1 MLTAFGPFVTDMYL
15 PSLPSMGEYF
25 NATSSQ
31 VQLGLTTSMIGL
43 AVGQVLFGPLSDRYG
58 RRRPLLAAM
67 WLFLA
72 STLLCLFSQTIFQ
85 FVAFRLLQG
94 IAGAGG
100 IVISRS
106 VAADK
111 YTGRDL
117 AKMLAVI
124 GAINGV
130 APVAAPIVGGVFTGL
145 IGWKGIFCI
154 LLGLGVVLLAGS
166 YRFRESLPA
175 ARRSAAGWGD
185 MFRGF
190 RTVLADRQ
198 YMSYVL
204 QFAFAQGVL
213 FAYIASSP
221 FIIQQHYGYSPLM
234 FSICFAVNPFPLVW
248 QRLCRCASIGLRA
261 ARCWVASLWLCLRWQ
276 NGWLY
281 WPDAVSG
288 YMNCC
293 FLRCCSAWGLRLLL
307 LPLWPWSV
315 SVRMRVLPRLYW
327 ELWALLSEGWFLLWS
342 GWAI

>member
-1 MLTAFGPFVTDMYL
+1 M
-15 PSLPSMGEYF
+15 
-25 NATSSQ
+25 
-31 VQLGLTTSMIGL
+31 
-43 AVGQVLFGPLSDRYG
+43 GQVLFGPLSDRYG

-175 ARRSAAGWGD
+175 ARVRLPGGAICSVGSARYWP
-185 MFRGF
+185 
-190 RTVLADRQ
+190 TV
-198 YMSYVL
+198 
-204 QFAFAQGVL
+204 
-213 FAYIASSP
+213 
-221 FIIQQHYGYSPLM
+221 
-234 FSICFAVNPFPLVW
+234 SICPMSFSS
-248 QRLCRCASIGLRA
+248 R
-261 ARCWVASLWLCLRWQ
+261 
-276 NGWLY
+276 
-281 WPDAVSG
+281 
-288 YMNCC
+288 
-293 FLRCCSAWGLRLLL
+293 
-307 LPLWPWSV
+307 
-315 SVRMRVLPRLYW
+315 LPR
-327 ELWALLSEGWFLLWS
+327 ESCLL
-342 GWAI
+342 I